1 MSGTAHVVIDPS
13 LRPALEAV
21 ATIITTADL
30 DVGTLHKI
38 ESALLPE
45 GYNGVM
51 NCVVRDGAV
60 VRFERDMDT

>member
-51 NCVVRDGAV
+51 NAVLRDGAV

>member
-51 NCVVRDGAV
+51 NAVLHNGAV
-60 VRFERDMDT
+60 VRFERDVDT

>member
-21 ATIITTADL
+21 ATIITTGYL
-30 DVGTLHKI
+30 DVGTVHKI
-38 ESALLPE
+38 ESALLPQ
-45 GYNGVM
+45 GYNGVV
-51 NCVVRDGAV
+51 NAVVRDGAV